1 MKKAH
6 KFLFLLVLIAL
17 ALFSVYYFHLSSL
30 LSISTLQDSILAY
43 GMLAPV
49 IFILLYTIAT
59 IIFLP
64 GTPLT
69 IAGGAIFGTFF
80 GTLYT
85 IIGATI
91 GAAIAFFIARYLGA
105 SFVNDLVNKKFK
117 KLDSYDKKLEKN
129 GFLVVLFL
137 RLVPIFPF
145 NCLNFALGLTKVKS
159 KDYII
164 ATFLGII
171 PGSFVLAFFGG
182 SLASLNP
189 LNIALAIA
197 LFILLAF
204 SPKIYKKFKKS

>member
-1 MKKAH
+1 
-6 KFLFLLVLIAL
+6 
-17 ALFSVYYFHLSSL
+17 
-30 LSISTLQDSILAY
+30 
-43 GMLAPV
+43 MLAPV

-145 NCLNFALGLTKVKS
+145 NGLNFALGLTKVKS